1 MKLGQI
7 LLFLTLTL
15 PLATLAQ
22 VHVDH
27 AIELTGSGMADRQ
40 VLGLP
45 GSTEPNAVLT
55 AGTEQRG
62 DARTAIV
69 GAGSTW
75 NLDLPGLGTTP
86 AIGTHVVVKAP
97 VPTPGPIALTLNGT
111 ALIPLRKGD
120 LVVDGSSVT
129 EGEMLS
135 MVFTGSVFQLINGRT
150 DLRRNCPSGM
160 VAVNAQYCIEP
171 TERPASDF
179 FQAGLLCAGQDRRLC
194 TWGEW
199 YAACQQAT
207 ALGLV
212 GMTNNYEWTNNT
224 SNENNSVR
232 ITGQDLCESVG
243 NGLATGSA
251 ARPARCCYTR

>member
-1 MKLGQI
+1 MAV
-7 LLFLTLTL
+7 
-15 PLATLAQ
+15 PLASKAQ
-22 VHVDH
+22 VHLDNS
-27 AIELTGSGMADRQ
+27 IELTGSSAADRQ

-45 GSTEPNAVLT
+45 GSTGPNTVLT

-62 DARTAIV
+62 DARTAIAV
-69 GAGSTW
+69 AGTTW

-97 VPTPGPIALTLNGT
+97 VPTPGPIALSLNG
-111 ALIPLRKGD
+111 AGPFPLRKGAF
-120 LVVDGSSVT
+120 VVDGSGVT
-129 EGEMLS
+129 EGAMLS
-135 MVFTGSVFQLINGRT
+135 LVFTGNVFQLINGRT
-150 DLRRNCPSGM
+150 DLRRDCPSGM

-171 TERPASDF
+171 NERAATDF
-179 FQAGLLCAGQDRRLC
+179 FQAGLSCATPDRRLC
-194 TWGEW
+194 SWGEW

-243 NGLATGSA
+243 NSLSTGV

>member
-1 MKLGQI
+1 MKLAQI
-7 LLFLTLTL
+7 LLFLTLTV
-15 PLATLAQ
+15 PLASMSQ

-27 AIELTGSGMADRQ
+27 AIELTGNGTADRQ

-69 GAGSTW
+69 VAGTTW
-75 NLDLPGLGTTP
+75 NIELPGLGTTP

-97 VPTPGPIALTLNGT
+97 TPTPGPIALSLNGA
-111 ALIPLRKGD
+111 ALIPLRKGV
-120 LVVDGSSVT
+120 LVVDGSSVA

-135 MVFTGSVFQLINGRT
+135 LVFTGNVFQLINGRS

-160 VAVNAQYCIEP
+160 VAVNEQYCIEP

-179 FQAGLLCAGQDRRLC
+179 FGSGLSCAIVDRRLC

-232 ITGQDLCESVG
+232 ITGQGLCESVG
-243 NGLATGSA
+243 NGLATGSIP
-251 ARPARCCYTR
+251 RTSRCCYTR